1 MSEINNNDE
10 LKNQNY
16 QKINNIIIKLQQEYK
31 NLEGSARINAFQKI
45 LNSQDIILI
54 LFELAKKN
62 LEDIVVYILTEFSIV
77 SQYRNENTKEALFKD
92 LYLQSIKIKKGQ
104 IQILESLDK
113 QDLNFTQITD
123 TEGNNGLILAVLYSN
138 IQIAKFFLKRCPEML
153 ESKNN
158 LGYSPLLLSV
168 YNNDNLMFFLLAMN
182 LENLISDGS
191 SLCELAIRNENIEI
205 LNYLNPEINKTKC
218 NYIPSPLLLHFASC
232 QTNLEIFNT
241 VAKMVKKY
249 DYKIESTYETP
260 LHWAVMKGN
269 FHIVKALVNLY
280 KENEIGVDQ
289 KNNYGVT
296 PFFLANLRKDKYICE
311 LLFDNGADV
320 NECDIEGNSIVH
332 LISALDDVKWLKYI
346 IKKFNVNCYMKNNK
360 GDTPFIHAIL
370 NGNYKTVE
378 FFIELFKNNKGTVF
392 SNLNGRN
399 KFGQTPLHAAVF
411 VGNIKIIELL
421 LKNKADIS
429 IYDINELTPYHYA
442 YIDEKENVIKC
453 IHDILGVDKSNL
465 I

>member
-1 MSEINNNDE
+1 MNITNNNEEINHP
-10 LKNQNY
+10 NY
-16 QKINNIIIKLQQEYK
+16 QKINNIISKLQQEYK
-31 NLEGSARINAFQKI
+31 DLEGSARINSFQKI

-92 LYLQSIKIKKGQ
+92 LYLQSIKKGQ

-205 LNYLNPEINKTKC
+205 LNYLNPEVNKIKC

-320 NECDIEGNSIVH
+320 NECDNEGNSIVH

>member
-1 MSEINNNDE
+1 MNITNNNEEINHP
-10 LKNQNY
+10 NY

-62 LEDIVVYILTEFSIV
+62 LEDIVVYILNEFAIV

-92 LYLQSIKIKKGQ
+92 LYLHAIKKGQ

-113 QDLNFTQITD
+113 QDVNFTQIKD

-241 VAKMVKKY
+241 VVKMVKKY
-249 DYKIESTYETP
+249 DHKIESTLETP
-260 LHWAVMKGN
+260 LHWGVMKGN

-280 KENEIGVDQ
+280 KENQIGVDQ

-311 LLFDNGADV
+311 LLFDNGADA
-320 NECDIEGNSIVH
+320 NECDNEGNSIVH

-370 NGNYKTVE
+370 NGNYRTVE
-378 FFIELFKNNKGTVF
+378 FFIDLFKNNKGTVY
-392 SNLNGRN
+392 SNLNGKN

-411 VGNIKIIELL
+411 TGNIKIIELL

-429 IYDINELTPYHYA
+429 ICDVNELTPYHYA

>member
-1 MSEINNNDE
+1 MSEMNNNDE
-10 LKNQNY
+10 LKKPNY
-16 QKINNIIIKLQQEYK
+16 QKINNIIIKLQQDYN
-31 NLEGSARINAFQKI
+31 NLEGTSRINSFQKI

-62 LEDIVVYILTEFSIV
+62 LEEIVVYIITEFSIV

-92 LYLQSIKIKKGQ
+92 LYLQAIKKGQ

-113 QDLNFTQITD
+113 LDINFTQIKD

-153 ESKNN
+153 ESQNN

-182 LENLISDGS
+182 LENIISDGS

-218 NYIPSPLLLHFASC
+218 NFIPSPSLLHCASC

-241 VAKMVKKY
+241 VVKMVKKY
-249 DYKIESTYETP
+249 DHKIKPTLETP
-260 LHWAVMKGN
+260 LHWGVMKGN

-280 KENEIGVDQ
+280 KENQIGVDQ
-289 KNNYGVT
+289 KNSYGVT

-320 NECDIEGNSIVH
+320 NECDNEGNSIVH

-399 KFGQTPLHAAVF
+399 KYGQTPLHAAVF

-429 IYDINELTPYHYA
+429 ICDINELTPYHYA

>member
-1 MSEINNNDE
+1 MSEMNNNDE
-10 LKNQNY
+10 LKKPNY
-16 QKINNIIIKLQQEYK
+16 QKINNIIIKLQQDYN
-31 NLEGSARINAFQKI
+31 NLEGTSRINSFQKI

-54 LFELAKKN
+54 LYELAKKN
-62 LEDIVVYILTEFSIV
+62 LEEIVVYIITEFSIV

-92 LYLQSIKIKKGQ
+92 LYLHAIKKGQ

-113 QDLNFTQITD
+113 LDINFTQIKD

-182 LENLISDGS
+182 LENIISDGS

-218 NYIPSPLLLHFASC
+218 NFIPSPSLLHCASC

-241 VAKMVKKY
+241 VAKMVKTY
-249 DYKIESTYETP
+249 DHKIKPSLETP
-260 LHWAVMKGN
+260 LHWGVMKGN

-280 KENEIGVDQ
+280 KENQIGVDQ
-289 KNNYGVT
+289 KNSFGVT

-320 NECDIEGNSIVH
+320 NECDNEGNSIVH

-399 KFGQTPLHAAVF
+399 KYGQTPLHAAVF

-429 IYDINELTPYHYA
+429 ICDINELTPYHYA
-442 YIDEKENVIKC
+442 YIDEKENVI
-453 IHDILGVDKSNL
+453 LYS
-465 I
+465 